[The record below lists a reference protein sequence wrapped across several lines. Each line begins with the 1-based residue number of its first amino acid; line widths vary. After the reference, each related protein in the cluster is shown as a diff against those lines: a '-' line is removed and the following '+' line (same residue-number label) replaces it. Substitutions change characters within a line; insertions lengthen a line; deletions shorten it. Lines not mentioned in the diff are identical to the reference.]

1 MNRALMN
8 KTLLILLLSLLAA
21 CTESVVVVDD
31 TPVQALQAGGTVSL
45 QHKAGANFGSPD
57 DPDWRDV
64 QEYSMDL
71 NLAPPVHASI
81 NLRYDPAT
89 PAVPVNLRAASDGQS
104 LFLRMRWP
112 DATQNTTTSR
122 DEFADGIAIQFAQ
135 EGGDTTSY
143 MMGAAAT
150 PVNIWYWKAGTDL
163 PQNLAAGGFGST
175 TLLERGE
182 LTASNTFRNSGE
194 WVVVFS
200 RPLSQEGDH
209 QVDLNS
215 DSVLI
220 ALALWQGDKRQRDGL
235 KHVSP
240 GWITLK

>member
-1 MNRALMN
+1 MNRTLMN
-8 KTLLILLLSLLAA
+8 KALSILLVGLLAA
-21 CTESVVVVDD
+21 CSESVVVVDD
-31 TPVQALQAGGTVSL
+31 TPVEALQAGGTVSL
-45 QHKAGANFGSPD
+45 LHKAGANFSSPD
-57 DPDWRDV
+57 DPAWRDA

-71 NLAPPVHASI
+71 DLAPPVHASI
-81 NLRYDPAT
+81 NLRHDPGAPAT
-89 PAVPVNLRAASDGQS
+89 PVKIRAASDGKS
-104 LFLRMRWP
+104 LYLRLRW
-112 DATQNTTTSR
+112 DDSTQNITTSR
-122 DEFADGIAIQFAQ
+122 DEFADGVAVQFAL

-143 MMGAAAT
+143 MMGAPSA
-150 PVNIWYWKAGTDL
+150 PVNIWYWKAGSDGA
-163 PQNLAAGGFGST
+163 QNLAAGGFGST
-175 TLLERGE
+175 TQLEPGQ
-182 LTASNTFRNSGE
+182 LTVNSTYKESGE

-209 QVDLNS
+209 QADLNS